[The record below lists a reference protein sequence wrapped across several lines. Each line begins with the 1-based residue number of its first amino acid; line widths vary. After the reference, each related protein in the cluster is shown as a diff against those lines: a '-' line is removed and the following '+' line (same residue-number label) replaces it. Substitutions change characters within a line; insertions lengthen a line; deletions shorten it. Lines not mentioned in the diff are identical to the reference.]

1 MNLVNGLA
9 LHEFSVAQ
17 VDRALARCLGGHS
30 FEFCPGLRLFFSLS
44 HPRDM
49 LIISFSHWLFIAKQ
63 CNILLESCSRNSFSN
78 MVVVLS
84 IYCCRNLAFLLRSK
98 TIFSVQINAYASLL

>member
-17 VDRALARCLGGHS
+17 VDRALAQCLGGHS
-30 FEFCPGLRLFFSLS
+30 FEFCLGLRLFFSLS

-63 CNILLESCSRNSFSN
+63 CNKQFFLQYGCRSLYILLSKPCFYTDKQNHLLSSN
-78 MVVVLS
+78 
-84 IYCCRNLAFLLRSK
+84 
-98 TIFSVQINAYASLL
+98 

>member
-44 HPRDM
+44 HIGY
-49 LIISFSHWLFIAKQ
+49 LLLSSVTSF
-63 CNILLESCSRNSFSN
+63 
-78 MVVVLS
+78 
-84 IYCCRNLAFLLRSK
+84 
-98 TIFSVQINAYASLL
+98 